1 MQTGHF
7 SIGIL
12 AHVDAGKTTLA
23 EGLFYLAK
31 KTRHLGR
38 VDHKDAFFDYYGMER
53 SRGITIFSKT
63 AQLPL
68 GAHTITLLDTPGH
81 VDFSAEME
89 RSLSV
94 MDYAIL
100 IISGTDGVQ
109 SHTRTLFELLDRYA
123 VPTFVFV
130 NKMDRPETDRDD
142 LMRRLKDAFGDICVD
157 FTGYQEDDGAFAEE
171 LAMLDESWMESYL
184 AGEPLTN
191 EILSKLIQHRTVMP
205 CFFGSALH
213 MDGVSEFYD
222 ALGRLTQAPDFAHD
236 FRAQVFKIARDDKGA
251 RLVQAKITGGTLS
264 ARQEVYLSSGE
275 SAKVSQIR
283 LYDGARYETIGEAG
297 AGMIVALTGLDAVMA
312 GDILTGA
319 ADQQSGKPDEMPSD
333 DIPSDR
339 RQAGSVYQPVLK
351 PVLSYTIVPPEG
363 EDPKLFYQKLAE
375 LSQEEPEL
383 AVSWNERAQEINARL
398 MGEVQIEVLK
408 QQILDRFGVS
418 VAFAQGSV
426 IYQETIRKPV
436 IGIGHFEPLRHY
448 AEVHV
453 LIEPGEPGSGVIY
466 ENRCPDELLDRSW
479 QKTALK
485 HLMEKEHI
493 GVLTGSLLTDVKI
506 SLIAGRAHKKHSEGA
521 DFREAAWRA
530 VRQGLMQAENVLLE
544 PVFSFT
550 LELPSG
556 QVGRAMTDVRNM
568 GGTTEDPQI
577 GTEEA
582 VLAGRA
588 PVALM
593 QDYGR
598 EVQAYTGG
606 LGKLS
611 LRFAGYQ
618 SCQNADKVIEEIAY
632 DPDADLENPSSSL
645 FCEKGAALYVP
656 WDEVPEKCRVESGV
670 EIADAK
676 DDETDADTGAGRKTG
691 ADSDETT
698 GKKPGAD
705 PGGAAG
711 KDGLTSGRASGAVS
725 AFSEEDKE
733 LQAIFERT
741 YGGREETGKKGRWS
755 SEPKALASGSLV
767 QPQSNGKYQKKEK
780 PPGEVFLLVDG
791 YNIIHAW
798 DELKELAKENLD
810 SSRDALMD
818 ILSEYHGSRQGH
830 LIVVFD
836 AYKVKGGQ
844 EHVYRYHN
852 IDVVYT
858 KEAETADAYIE
869 RVTRRIGKNNDVTV
883 ATSDGLEQ
891 IIIWGHGARRMS
903 ASELKAEV
911 EQAKIEVRAFLAQR
925 NSAKTRLFDHLSK
938 EDAQAMERIRLGL
951 DEKK

>member
-1 MQTGHF
+1 MKTGF
-7 SIGIL
+7 FTIGLL

-31 KTRHLGR
+31 KTRKLGR
-38 VDHKDAFFDYYGMER
+38 VDHKDTFFDYYGMER
-53 SRGITIFSKT
+53 ARGITIYAKS
-63 AQLPL
+63 AILPL
-68 GAHTITLLDTPGH
+68 GNHQVTILDTPGH

-89 RSLSV
+89 RSISV

-100 IISGTDGVQ
+100 IISATDGVQ
-109 SHTRTLFELLDRYA
+109 SHTRTVFELLERYH
-123 VPTFVFV
+123 VPVFLFI
-130 NKMDRPETDRDD
+130 NKMDRPETDRDA
-142 LMRRLKDAFGDICVD
+142 LMRELKDAFGDSCID
-157 FTGYQEDDGAFAEE
+157 FSDYQSRMEDDAFAEE
-171 LAMLDESWMESYL
+171 LAMCDESWMEAYL
-184 AGEPLTN
+184 AGEQ
-191 EILSKLIQHRTVMP
+191 LSEERLQELIAGRKVFP
-205 CFFGSALH
+205 CCFGAALH
-213 MDGVSEFYD
+213 MDGVEPFYD
-222 ALGRLTQAPDFAHD
+222 LLSSLTREPQYPDAFGM
-236 FRAQVFKIARDDKGA
+236 RIFKFTRDEKGTLLA
-251 RLVQAKITGGTLS
+251 NAKITGGHLA
-264 ARQEVYLSSGE
+264 ARQEITLENGE
-275 SAKVSQIR
+275 PVKVNQIR
-283 LYDGARYETIGEAG
+283 LYDGARYEVIPQAD
-297 AGMIVALTGLDAVMA
+297 AGMVVALTGLDAA
-312 GDILTGA
+312 K
-319 ADQQSGKPDEMPSD
+319 ADGNHLL
-333 DIPSDR
+333 
-339 RQAGSVYQPVLK
+339 LK
-351 PVLSYTIVPPEG
+351 PVLSYSIEPEDG
-363 EDPKLFYQKLAE
+363 TDPKILYQKLSA

-383 AVSWNERAQEINARL
+383 AVSWNEQTQEINARL
-398 MGEVQIEVLK
+398 MGEVQIDVLRQK
-408 QQILDRFGVS
+408 IADRFDVA
-418 VAFAQGSV
+418 VAFRKGSV
-426 IYQETIRKPV
+426 IYQETVKAPV

-453 LIEPGEPGSGVIY
+453 LIEPGEPGSGVVY
-466 ENRCPDELLDRSW
+466 ENRCPDELLERSW
-479 QKTALK
+479 QKTALR

-493 GVLTGSLLTDVKI
+493 GVLTASVLTDVKI

-544 PVFSFT
+544 PYFSFSLT
-550 LELPSG
+550 LPAG
-556 QVGRAMTDVRNM
+556 QIGRAMTDVRNM
-568 GGTTEDPQI
+568 GGTFDDPQI
-577 GTEEA
+577 EADEA
-582 VLAGRA
+582 VLTGRA
-588 PVALM
+588 PVSLM

-611 LRFAGYQ
+611 LRFAGYEP
-618 SCQNADKVIEEIAY
+618 CQNAEEVIAEIGY
-632 DPDADLENPSSSL
+632 DPEADLAHPSSSL

-670 EIADAK
+670 EL
-676 DDETDADTGAGRKTG
+676 ADTDEMADESDSPEDMAAGAGDSRRAGNGRLSG
-691 ADSDETT
+691 ADST
-698 GKKPGAD
+698 G
-705 PGGAAG
+705 GG
-711 KDGLTSGRASGAVS
+711 VS
-725 AFSEEDKE
+725 AFSAEDKE

-741 YGGREETGKKGRWS
+741 YGSREESGKKGRS
-755 SEPKALASGSLV
+755 TGHSGSAVSGSLV
-767 QPQSNGKYQKKEK
+767 QSHDKYQKKEK

-869 RVTRRIGKNNDVTV
+869 RVTKKIAKNNDVTV

-903 ASELKAEV
+903 AAELKAEV

-925 NSAKTRLFDHLSK
+925 RERGTSRLFDHLSEEEAK
-938 EDAQAMERIRLGL
+938 KLEEIRLGKADAF
-951 DEKK
+951 DES

>member
-7 SIGIL
+7 AIGIL

-31 KTRHLGR
+31 KTRKLGR

-63 AQLPL
+63 ALLPL
-68 GAHTITLLDTPGH
+68 GDHTVTLLDTPGH

-109 SHTRTLFELLDRYA
+109 SHTRTLFELLDRYE
-123 VPTFVFV
+123 VPVFIFV
-130 NKMDRPETDRDD
+130 NKMDRPETDRDA
-142 LMRRLKDAFGDICVD
+142 LMHQLKDAFGDICVD
-157 FTGYQEDDGAFAEE
+157 FSAYQAKDGAFAEE
-171 LAMLDESWMESYL
+171 LAMLDESWMEAYL
-184 AGEPLTN
+184 SGEPLTN
-191 EILSKLIQHRTVMP
+191 EILSNLIQNKKVMP

-213 MDGVSEFYD
+213 MDGVAEFYE
-222 ALGRLTQAPDFAHD
+222 ALQGLTRAPEYPEDFA
-236 FRAQVFKIARDDKGA
+236 AKVFKIVRDEKGA
-251 RLVQAKITGGTLS
+251 RLVEAKVTGGTLS
-264 ARQEVYLSSGE
+264 ARQEVFLSSKE
-275 SAKVSQIR
+275 TAKVSQIR
-283 LYDGARYETIGEAG
+283 LYDGERFETIKEAK
-297 AGMIVALTGLDAVMA
+297 AGMIVSLTGLDSALA
-312 GDILTGA
+312 GDVLTGA
-319 ADQQSGKPDEMPSD
+319 SDKQNRKSD
-333 DIPSDR
+333 DAFSDR
-339 RQAGSVYQPVLK
+339 RQTGSAYQPLLR

-398 MGEVQIEVLK
+398 MGEVQIEILK

-418 VAFAQGSV
+418 VTFAQGSV
-426 IYQETIRKPV
+426 IFQETIKAPV

-453 LIEPGEPGSGVIY
+453 LIEPGEPGSGIVY

-493 GVLTGSLLTDVKI
+493 GVLTGSVLTDVKI

-530 VRQGLMQAENVLLE
+530 VRKGLMQADNILLE
-544 PVFSFT
+544 PMFAFW

-568 GGTTEDPQI
+568 GGSLEDPVMDADK
-577 GTEEA
+577 A
-582 VLAGRA
+582 VLTGQA

-618 SCQNADKVIEEIAY
+618 PCQNADKVIEKITY
-632 DPDADLENPSSSL
+632 DPDADLDNPSSSL

-670 EIADAK
+670 ELK
-676 DDETDADTGAGRKTG
+676 DDEEDTDNGDADNVVSATGVV
-691 ADSDETT
+691 SV
-698 GKKPGAD
+698 PGAE
-705 PGGAAG
+705 
-711 KDGLTSGRASGAVS
+711 KTVSAVS
-725 AFSEEDKE
+725 AFSAEDKE
-733 LQAIFERT
+733 LQEIFERT
-741 YGGREETGKKGRWS
+741 YGGREEAGKQGRHASNPKG
-755 SEPKALASGSLV
+755 LASGSLV
-767 QPQSNGKYQKKEK
+767 QPQSDSKYQKREK
-780 PPGEVFLLVDG
+780 TPGEVFLLVDG

-798 DELKELAKENLD
+798 EELKALAKENLD

-844 EHVYRYHN
+844 ERVYRYHN

-869 RVTRRIGKNNDVTV
+869 RVTRKIGKNNDVTV

-911 EQAKIEVRAFLAQR
+911 EQAKIEVRAFLEQR
-925 NSAKTRLFDHLSK
+925 NSMKTRLFDHLPK
-938 EDAQAMERIRLGL
+938 EEAKMLERMRLGEE
-951 DEKK
+951 DEQ